1 MVQPR
6 QLAVVAGVLSVVQET
21 VVLVSVPTA
30 ETSGEGERHTSRPGA
45 TVGEVEESS
54 PLRLLKQAQ
63 MCWWWR
69 TRAVVLAV
77 AQGVGL
83 K

>member
-1 MVQPR
+1 M
-6 QLAVVAGVLSVVQET
+6 VAGVLSVAQET

-30 ETSGEGERHTSRPGA
+30 EMSGEGEQHTSHPGV

-54 PLRLLKQAQ
+54 PLRLLKQAP
-63 MCWWWR
+63 MYWWWQ

-77 AQGVGL
+77 VLEVGL